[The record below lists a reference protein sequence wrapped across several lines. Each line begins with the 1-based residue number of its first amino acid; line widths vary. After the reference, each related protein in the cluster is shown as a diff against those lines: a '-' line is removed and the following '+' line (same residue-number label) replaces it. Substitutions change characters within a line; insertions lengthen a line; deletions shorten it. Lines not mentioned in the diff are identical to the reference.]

1 MESII
6 QDNIMKT
13 SDFQIEN
20 LNANRNIKSIAST
33 TIYIPFSSMKKTIN
47 YMIESNKIALNTS
60 TTIKSYEITQMGKI
74 AFYIYGKWRDTLQA
88 ARLLWYKLI
97 KETAVYVHSSWKSL
111 LELPL
116 KENPDKTMINMYKR
130 VQFTQLDE
138 YNFIEISGPC
148 WDVLKARKEFVKR
161 IQLDK
166 KSNQVSSD
174 QMSYQQSQQNN
185 SKKEMFALRVLN
197 SIKGDINDDINVS
210 DDSTYTL
217 RNSLILKLITGS
229 RIDDVN
235 EEEKEEENSDL
246 NENILNKSK
255 KSLSSIKL
263 YSMNLTKENV
273 LRQQIRDERERQL
286 INEQIKK
293 LIQKEKPSYRDKL
306 LSRNDMFDK
315 INHFDL

>member
-1 MESII
+1 MI
-6 QDNIMKT
+6 QDNMMKA

-60 TTIKSYEITQMGKI
+60 TAIKSYEITHVGKI
-74 AFYIYGKWRDTLQA
+74 AFHIYGKWRDTLQA

-97 KETAVYVHSSWKSL
+97 KETTVYVHSSWKSQ

-116 KENPDKTMINMYKR
+116 KENPDKIMMTMYKR
-130 VQFTQLDE
+130 VQFTQLNQ
-138 YNFIEISGPC
+138 YNLIEISGPC

-166 KSNQVSSD
+166 KSNQVFSD

-263 YSMNLTKENV
+263 YSMNLTRENV
-273 LRQQIRDERERQL
+273 LRQQIRDEKERQL

-293 LIQKEKPSYRDKL
+293 LIQKKKPSYRDKL
-306 LSRNDMFDK
+306 LSGNDMFDK